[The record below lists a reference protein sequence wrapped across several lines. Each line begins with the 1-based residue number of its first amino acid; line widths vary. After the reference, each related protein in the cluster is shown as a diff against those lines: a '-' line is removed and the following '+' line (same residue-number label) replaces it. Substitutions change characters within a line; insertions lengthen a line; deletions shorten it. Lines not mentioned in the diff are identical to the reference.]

1 MTKELI
7 DEIVNISEKKLEYL
21 YNMLELTKFQREYI
35 DEGNMIKTDE
45 ILEKKDELI
54 KKIDKLDIEFLIK
67 FSELKKKH
75 NVDDIN
81 ELDINVYPNL
91 KILKDI
97 IKNISST
104 LMSISILDDENNKYL
119 KNSLEKIKLDLKKL
133 KKGKKAYKGYNKS
146 IEESIFIDEKK

>member
-7 DEIVNISEKKLEYL
+7 DELVNISEKKLEYL

>member
-7 DEIVNISEKKLEYL
+7 DELVNINEKKLEYL

-35 DEGNMIKTDE
+35 DEENMIKTDE

-81 ELDINVYPNL
+81 ELDINVYPSL

-119 KNSLEKIKLDLKKL
+119 KNSLEKIKSDLKKL

>member
-119 KNSLEKIKLDLKKL
+119 KNSLEKIKSDLKKL

>member
-7 DEIVNISEKKLEYL
+7 DELVNISEKKLEYL

-35 DEGNMIKTDE
+35 DEENMIKTDE

-81 ELDINVYPNL
+81 ELDINVYPSL

-119 KNSLEKIKLDLKKL
+119 KNSLEKIKSDLKRL

>member
-7 DEIVNISEKKLEYL
+7 DELVNISEKKLEYL

-119 KNSLEKIKLDLKKL
+119 KNSLEKIKSDLKKL